1 LFGRQERK
9 ELEDRLRIIESKQ
22 RQLEVQDR
30 LMSEALSFTPRSV
43 AEPVTDGIM
52 DASKSADELAHQV
65 SDTRS
70 GYYKYPVMSQQHGST
85 EMSTG
90 TSITDVWSSKPF
102 SVLPSSSYSRVNSNK
117 IVDSAVSSCN
127 EPVVESSVQVVAD
140 RAKISTDREV
150 DSNAA
155 RVREYQDELLRRRTD
170 RQHALLEA
178 RRRLQMRAEQLL
190 DSGVNLLSESP
201 SNKHRAVSHVE
212 PLTVPAEKS
221 HMYEVKNNGTSHL
234 SCDDV
239 VRVPSSDVLFTE
251 VDVSKPYKPELYQP
265 KSLPEDAEAFEYS
278 AAAASPDNDDTDDER
293 QFVTPELN
301 EHSRVQP
308 CRVAEYSPSPSPH
321 ANDTA
326 FKSQQRSVS
335 PSHSITQSNKDDFN
349 ALILQAQRDLE
360 VRQRQMQE
368 QLEALEN
375 EEQRLAEQQLRI
387 SSQLGSFPSK
397 IQTFTSTTQSQQP
410 TALLNTY
417 VSSSS
422 DLRALVADGASPS
435 LSAQNTPSVSHDTS
449 YHQLT
454 ANEESLD
461 ISKLRPG
468 QKCTVS
474 VDNTAPRTE
483 SHQIHLSRSAPLLH
497 GHNDDSYHVTS
508 DHLPPPVSVI
518 LVIV

>member
-1 LFGRQERK
+1 MFGRQQRQ
-9 ELEDRLRIIESKQ
+9 ELEDRLHVIESKQ

-30 LMSEALSFTPRSV
+30 LISGALSFMPRSV
-43 AEPVTDGIM
+43 AELVTDGLTI
-52 DASKSADELAHQV
+52 ASKSADELAHHV

-70 GYYKYPVMSQQHGST
+70 GYYPVMSQQHGST
-85 EMSTG
+85 QMSTG
-90 TSITDVWSSKPF
+90 TSITDARSSKPF
-102 SVLPSSSYSRVNSNK
+102 SVLPSSSCSRVNTNE
-117 IVDSAVSSCN
+117 IVDSAVLFCN
-127 EPVVESSVQVVAD
+127 EPVVESSVQVAAD
-140 RAKISTDREV
+140 RAKISADSVV

-155 RVREYQDELLRRRTD
+155 RVREYQDELLRRQTD

-190 DSGVNLLSESP
+190 DSGVHLLSESP
-201 SNKHRAVSHVE
+201 SNRHRAVSHVE
-212 PLTVPAEKS
+212 PLTVPSEKS
-221 HMYEVKNNGTSHL
+221 HMYKVKNNGISHL

-239 VRVPSSDVLFTE
+239 LRVPSSDVLLTE

-265 KSLPEDAEAFEYS
+265 KSLPEDVEAFEYS
-278 AAAASPDNDDTDDER
+278 VAAASPDNDDTGDER
-293 QFVTPELN
+293 QFVTPELK
-301 EHSRVQP
+301 EHGRVQP

-326 FKSQQRSVS
+326 FKSQQLSVS
-335 PSHSITQSNKDDFN
+335 PGHSITQSNKDDFN

-375 EEQRLAEQQLRI
+375 EEQRLAEQHLRI

-410 TALLNTY
+410 TAVLNTY

-422 DLRALVADGASPS
+422 DLLALAADGALPS
-435 LSAQNTPSVSHDTS
+435 LSAQNTLSVSRDAS
-449 YHQLT
+449 YRQLS
-454 ANEESLD
+454 ASNESLD
-461 ISKLRPG
+461 ISELRPG

-474 VDNTAPRTE
+474 VDNTSPRTE
-483 SHQIHLSRSAPLLH
+483 LHQIHLSHSAPLLQ
-497 GHNDDSYHVTS
+497 GRNDGSCHVTS
-508 DHLPPPVSVI
+508 DHLLPPVSVI